1 MPVTTNPAATVAE
14 LLGDSYL
21 GSVKLPEI
29 ETGHPEMRIVRT
41 YLCNK
46 PDMPYF
52 GKMLAVLEYRDR
64 CYMLYFHVWRDGQKP
79 SNANRMT
86 DISELEA
93 DPSGKAIRL
102 HETDFA
108 LKAFWLHTPDTG
120 LDPDALALRAAG
132 KALKKFS
139 VANRLCKRFKDYAR
153 KDWFDETWL

>member
-1 MPVTTNPAATVAE
+1 MHATTNTAATVAG

-46 PDMPYF
+46 PDKPYF
-52 GKMLAVLEYRDR
+52 GKMLAVLEYRNR
-64 CYMLYFHVWRDGQKP
+64 HYMLYFHVWRDGQKP
-79 SNANRMT
+79 SDANRMT

-93 DPSGKAIRL
+93 DPSCGTIRL
-102 HETDFA
+102 HETSFA
-108 LKAFWLHTPDTG
+108 LKAFWLRTPDSG
-120 LDPDALALRAAG
+120 LDPDSLALRAAG
-132 KALKKFS
+132 RALKKFS
-139 VANRLCKRFKDYAR
+139 VANGLCKRFRDYAR